1 MNIRT
6 LDWIAESQENKTK
19 QTEEN
24 NVLCH
29 RLLCVPNSG
38 TSSSVSYSIVQWFTI
53 WKVLSPALCCLS
65 LTNIVRDRGQA
76 IFGTS
81 GETEAQKY
89 VSSPKLH
96 G

>member
-29 RLLCVPNSG
+29 RLLCVPDSS
-38 TSSSVSYSIVQWFTI
+38 TSQSIFTSNSIVIYNLENAFTLFI
-53 WKVLSPALCCLS
+53 LPESYKHS
-65 LTNIVRDRGQA
+65 RERGQA
-76 IFGTS
+76 EIL
-81 GETEAQKY
+81 
-89 VSSPKLH
+89 SSWDQW
-96 G
+96 GN